1 MKKIFGFL
9 LAMMILSVSLACGES
24 ADLFTQLS
32 GKLFEFSSGVGAWGT
47 ELIMGADGAFTG
59 NYHDGE
65 MGEAGEGYPNGT
77 VYGCLFHGQL
87 SEPVQVSETAWTAK
101 IAVEPDE
108 GQVPETVEDGVR
120 YVTSAPYGLDQ
131 AETVTVFLPG
141 TPVEGLPEE
150 LLFWTHLQ
158 ETDPGAAALPFFVIW
173 SEADGAGF
181 ISMDVPALLEGE
193 AEAQS
198 GAEAADAPAAP

>member
-1 MKKIFGFL
+1 MKKICGIL
-9 LAMMILSVSLACGES
+9 LAVMLLTVSLACGEN
-24 ADLFTQLS
+24 ADLFSQLR

-47 ELIMGADGAFTG
+47 ELIMEENGAFTG
-59 NYHDGE
+59 SYHDGE
-65 MGEAGEGYPNGT
+65 MGEAGEGYPDGT

-87 SEPVQVSETAWTAK
+87 SEPVQVNETTWTAK

-120 YVTSAPYGLDQ
+120 YVTSSPYGVEQ

-158 ETDPGAAALPFFVIW
+158 ETDPNAAVLPFFVIW

-181 ISMDVPALLEGE
+181 ISVDAPALLEGE
-193 AEAQS
+193 A
-198 GAEAADAPAAP
+198 ADGPSAP

>member
-1 MKKIFGFL
+1 MKKFFGFL
-9 LAMMILSVSLACGES
+9 VAMMVLLASLACGEN
-24 ADLFTQLS
+24 ADLFSQLN

-59 NYHDGE
+59 SYHDGE
-65 MGEAGEGYPNGT
+65 MGEAGEGYPGGT

-87 SEPVQVSETAWTAK
+87 SEPVQVNETTWTAK
-101 IAVEPDE
+101 ITTEPDE
-108 GQVPETVEDGVR
+108 GQVPETIEDDVR
-120 YVTSAPYGLDQ
+120 YVTSSPYGVDQ

-141 TPVEGLPEE
+141 TPVAGLPEE

-158 ETDPGAAALPFFVIW
+158 ETDPDAAVLPFYVIW

-181 ISMDVPALLEGE
+181 ISVDTPVLFEGE
-193 AEAQS
+193 AES
-198 GAEAADAPAAP
+198 ADGTVTP